1 MPEVAEW
8 AEIYFN
14 FAEILMIRDSIF
26 YSVLVGNLDIFGGID
41 CPLLV
46 WVLHFPLASIRIVVK
61 HIA

>member
-26 YSVLVGNLDIFGGID
+26 YSVLVGNLNVFRGLNS
-41 CPLLV
+41 PLFIR
-46 WVLHFPLASIRIVVK
+46 VLHFPLTSISIIVK